1 MCSIFNIHQF
11 KESCLNGRLVSMAC
25 LPSGNRRNPYRN
37 CKNWPSLEHE
47 ILRVEKNHAGTG
59 SVSAA
64 VSRPAGWACRPQ
76 GVRVGR
82 RQVPCRPVAS
92 STVPAGANCR
102 SRHWPCISDAARCK
116 LRRCVEGYHKE
127 GKGSRANLAN

>member
-47 ILRVEKNHAGTG
+47 ILRVEKKTNGDRVCVGRRESAGG
-59 SVSAA
+59 VGVSAA
-64 VSRPAGWACRPQ
+64 GCACRPA
-76 GVRVGR
+76 
-82 RQVPCRPVAS
+82 PSA
-92 STVPAGANCR
+92 VPAGGVKHCA
-102 SRHWPCISDAARCK
+102 SRCK
-116 LRRCVEGYHKE
+116 LSLQALAMHIGRSPVQIASVRRGLPQRRKRIQ
-127 GKGSRANLAN
+127 S